1 MPDFSLEMALGGP
14 VCGVDEVGRGPWAGP
29 VLACAVVI
37 DITCLPADIRGA
49 IDDSKRIPARRRPEL
64 AAALRGCVTFAL
76 GEASV
81 TEIDRLN
88 ILAATALA
96 MRRAVEALPV
106 RPVHA
111 LVDGNRRM
119 GLPCPE
125 TPVVK
130 GDGLSLSIAAASIIA
145 KVARDALMAELA
157 ERHPGY
163 GWERNAGYGVPDH
176 IAGLERLGP
185 SPQHRMS
192 FAPVRAVAERLGLAP
207 PIHNARKSRM
217 AGQEKG
223 GVPALPRLI
232 P

>member
-1 MPDFSLEMALGGP
+1 MPDFALESALQGP

-37 DITCLPADIRGA
+37 DITRLPSDIRAA
-49 IDDSKRIPARRRPEL
+49 IDDSKRISARRRPEL
-64 AAALRGCVTFAL
+64 AAALRGCVAFAL

-81 TEIDRLN
+81 AEIDQLN
-88 ILAATALA
+88 ILSATALA
-96 MRRAVEALPV
+96 MRRAVDALPV
-106 RPVHA
+106 RPIHA

-145 KVARDALMAELA
+145 KVARDGLMAELA
-157 ERHPGY
+157 EQHPGY
-163 GWERNAGYGVPDH
+163 GWEHNAGYGVPDH

-192 FAPVRAVAERLGLAP
+192 FAPVRAAAERLGMVP
-207 PIHNARKSRM
+207 PPLPARNSSR

-223 GVPALPRLI
+223 GAPGLPRLI

>member
-1 MPDFSLEMALGGP
+1 MPDFALESALDGP

-37 DITCLPADIRGA
+37 DITCLPADIRVA
-49 IDDSKRIPARRRPEL
+49 IDDSKRLAARRRTEL
-64 AAALRGCVTFAL
+64 ASALRGCVAFAVA
-76 GEASV
+76 EASV
-81 TEIDRLN
+81 EEIDRLN
-88 ILAATALA
+88 ILGATALA

-106 RPVHA
+106 RPIHA

-145 KVARDALMAELA
+145 KVARDGLMANLA
-157 ERHPGY
+157 ELHPGY

-176 IAGLERLGP
+176 IAGLDRLGP

-192 FAPVRAVAERLGLAP
+192 FAPVRAAAERLVIVP
-207 PIHNARKSRM
+207 PPLPARKSRRP
-217 AGQEKG
+217 GQEKG
-223 GVPALPRLI
+223 GVP
-232 P
+232 